1 MSSSGNKA
9 PEGLQRRDFLK
20 LGASGFAVSLT
31 GCASVSS
38 TAADDAERMSNDA
51 PADPPKPPRADGVVD
66 PATLQSESWQEP
78 WTWRPELWSGS
89 RLDLNV
95 VRSQNP
101 GLSPSPGNPAP
112 VIFSYNGAS
121 PGPTVRV
128 RSDGK
133 LLVRVRNTLEL
144 NEGDKAIGPCPEPF
158 DLTPTLNEEIC
169 NMAVAE
175 GVDTDPAGLGLCVAR
190 FLPEQFNARVKAQ
203 TVPGWAINMH
213 LNGLYASHTT
223 NLHTHG
229 LHVFPQTNPDGSHSD
244 NVHLRIIP
252 QEDWQKRQASDDPG
266 LKELKHNEHVGQL
279 DYEIR
284 LAFERDGKAMHHPPG
299 THWYHPHAH
308 GATANQVSSGM
319 AGFLIVE
326 GDVDD
331 AINTAM
337 TGEARPNPEIPSG
350 PYEYR
355 ERLIFIQRVQVNSLD
370 PDAGKKRNQLRAP
383 PVFAVNGAKD
393 PGVFRMRPGAVERW
407 RVLNGSVDGAGT
419 KRFMVLEGQYVQKRD
434 EIWRVVTHGD
444 GSDAKRYLEPV
455 SDGELENAKLD
466 LQQLSFDGITLV
478 TEENG
483 KAVHRIRDLSLINAG
498 TANPLIPDP
507 RPGEDEHAAE
517 LRAFE
522 SVYRNGDSLRRAYAR
537 PNEVYLTNANR
548 TDLFFKAP
556 VDSAGKI
563 FTIFAK
569 EAHIHSD
576 NHQQTLQRHIYLP
589 DFPPRRPPFATV
601 VAYIHV
607 TGKPVEGGDFD
618 IQDLN
623 AHLPAVPPLLQ
634 PIHARE
640 LEVPAEEA
648 AVTGVT
654 AGSKRTRTIS
664 YSGTG
669 ATDWPL
675 IYVPDAF
682 ADAHPELEDLT
693 WTVHDGRKVLLPQ
706 FIQSMAINTEFD
718 LRANPEPGVPRK
730 FMPRDPQ
737 QSRVLVETAEEWV
750 LYNTSGM
757 LWGHIDVDTHSQP
770 GTWEPHFISYPL
782 SRADGQRRARQHKD
796 FMITSKGLDH
806 PFHIHINPIWVL
818 RIDVPDENGELHN
831 VLPQPMWMDTVA
843 IPRNGGRVVFRTR
856 FDDFT
861 GDWVNHCHALQHE
874 DNGMMQQIHCTG
886 DPAKANYHPREAVAE
901 HAMSAADV
909 DAIYPTPSLEL
920 RYRQNLCFIDPN
932 EIGYFEYPG
941 FELEIPRLDG

>member
-1 MSSSGNKA
+1 MSSSFNKDFY
-9 PEGLQRRDFLK
+9 GIQRRDFLK
-20 LGASGFAVSLT
+20 LGASGLAVSLT
-31 GCASVSS
+31 GCASGSS
-38 TAADDAERMSNDA
+38 IAAGDPGGSGADA
-51 PADPPKPPRADGVVD
+51 PANSPKPPGVGNLVD
-66 PATLQSESWQEP
+66 PTKLQSESWQEP
-78 WTWRPELWSGS
+78 WTWRPDSWPGS
-89 RLDLNV
+89 PLDLNV
-95 VRSQNP
+95 VRGQNP
-101 GLSPSPGNPAP
+101 ALSPSPGNPAP
-112 VIFSYNGAS
+112 MLFSYNGTS

-128 RSDGK
+128 RSDGT
-133 LLVRVRNTLEL
+133 LRVRVRNTLGL
-144 NEGDKAIGPCPEPF
+144 NQGEKAVGPCPDPF
-158 DLTPTLNEEIC
+158 DLTLALNQQIC
-169 NMAVAE
+169 DMAASD
-175 GVDTDPAGLGLCVAR
+175 GVDTDPAGLGDCVAASV
-190 FLPEQFNARVKAQ
+190 PEQFNARLKPK
-203 TVPGWAINMH
+203 TVPGWAINSHM
-213 LNGLYASHTT
+213 NGIYATHTT

-252 QEDWQKRQASDDPG
+252 NEDWQKRQASGNPD
-266 LKELKHNEHVGQL
+266 LRELKHNEHVGQL

-284 LAFERDGKAMHHPPG
+284 LAFERDGKPMHHPPG

-331 AINTAM
+331 AINMAM
-337 TGEARPNPEIPSG
+337 TGEPRPDPELASG
-350 PYEYR
+350 PFDYR

-383 PVFAVNGAKD
+383 PVVAINGAKD
-393 PGVFRMRPGAVERW
+393 PGVLRMRPGAVERW

-419 KRFMVLEGQYVQKRD
+419 KRFMVLDGQFVQKNDR
-434 EIWRVVTHGD
+434 IWRVVTVGEGD
-444 GSDAKRYLEPV
+444 DAKRRLEPV
-455 SDGELENAKLD
+455 TDLDIDDAKLD

-483 KAVHRIRDLSLINAG
+483 NAVHRIRDLSKINAG
-498 TANPLIPDP
+498 TENPLTPKP
-507 RPGEDEHAAE
+507 LPGENEYAAA

-522 SVYRNGDSLRRAYAR
+522 AVYKDGDSLYRAYAR

-548 TDLFFKAP
+548 SDLFFKAP
-556 VDSAGKI
+556 LDSAGKI

-576 NHQQTLQRHIYLP
+576 NHQQTLQRRIYDP
-589 DFPPRRPPFATV
+589 EDFLRRAPFDTV

-607 TGKPVEGGDFD
+607 TGHSVEGGDFD

-623 AHLPAVPPLLQ
+623 AQLPPVPPLLQ
-634 PIHARE
+634 PILARE

-648 AVTGVT
+648 AITGVA
-654 AGSKRTRTIS
+654 AGSKRTRTIA
-664 YSGTG
+664 YTGTG
-669 ATDWPL
+669 AADWPL
-675 IYVPDAF
+675 VYVPDAF
-682 ADAHPELEDLT
+682 ADAHPELENLT
-693 WTVHDGRKVLLPQ
+693 WSIVDGRKILLPQ
-706 FIQSMAINTEFD
+706 FIQTMAINTEFD
-718 LRANPEPGVPRK
+718 LRANPEPPAPRK

-737 QSRVLVETAEEWV
+737 QSRVLVDTAEECV

-757 LWGHIDVDTHSQP
+757 LWGHADTETHPQP
-770 GTWEPHFISYPL
+770 GSWARHYVSYPL
-782 SRADGQRRARQHKD
+782 SRAEGQRRARQHAD

-831 VLPQPMWMDTVA
+831 VLPEPMWMDTVA

-874 DNGMMQQIHCTG
+874 DNGMMQQIRCTD
-886 DPAKANYHPREAVAE
+886 DPAKANYHPRDEVAE
-901 HAMSAADV
+901 HRMRGAEV
-909 DAIYPTPSLEL
+909 DAIYPKPSLEL
-920 RYRQNLCFIDPN
+920 MYRQNLGFIDPN
-932 EIGYFEYPG
+932 EASYFVYPG
-941 FELEIPRLDG
+941 FEIEVPTLDA